1 MYEKR
6 ATLGEADFTRLN
18 HDHVHYYEFNTVLAL
33 SLMVVTGL
41 VYGIVTNTLLAE
53 YITTVVNLT
62 S

>member
-6 ATLGEADFTRLN
+6 ATLGDSDFSLLN
-18 HDHVHYYEFNTVLAL
+18 REHVHYYELNTVIAL